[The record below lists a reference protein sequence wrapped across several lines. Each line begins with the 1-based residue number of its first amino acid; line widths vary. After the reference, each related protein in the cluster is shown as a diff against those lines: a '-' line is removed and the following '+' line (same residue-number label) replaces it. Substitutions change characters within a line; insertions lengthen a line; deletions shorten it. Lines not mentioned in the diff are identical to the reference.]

1 VRFGDRR
8 QSIDEMRVRRAIPTF
23 LLCVTLLAAGASSW
37 AAGPST
43 AASAEIQQLLSF
55 VAKSGC
61 KFNRNGTWYPAP
73 EASAHLADKERYLAE
88 RGQIASAEDFI
99 AKAATK
105 SSMTGKPYTVRCG
118 SEPAIASDE
127 WLTAELRRLRQG
139 R

>member
-1 VRFGDRR
+1 LTLGDRR
-8 QSIDEMRVRRAIPTF
+8 QQGDAIRVGRAIPTI
-23 LLCVTLLAAGASSW
+23 LLCVTLLTAGASSW
-37 AAGPST
+37 AVAPST
-43 AASAEIQQLLSF
+43 AARAEIEQLLAF

-61 KFNRNGTWYPAP
+61 QFNRNNAWYAAP
-73 EASAHLADKERYLAE
+73 EASAHLAKKERYLE
-88 RGQIASAEDFI
+88 EHGQIATAEDFI

-127 WLTAELRRLRQG
+127 WLLAELRRSRQG

>member
-1 VRFGDRR
+1 VTFGDRR
-8 QSIDEMRVRRAIPTF
+8 QSIDERRVRRAIPTI
-23 LLCVTLLAAGASSW
+23 LLCVTLLTAGASSW
-37 AAGPST
+37 AVAPST
-43 AASAEIQQLLSF
+43 AARSEIGQLLAF

-61 KFNRNGTWYPAP
+61 QFNRNGTWSPAP
-73 EASAHLADKERYLAE
+73 EASAHLAEKERYLAE
-88 RGQIASAEDFI
+88 RGRIASAEDFI

-127 WLTAELRRLRQG
+127 WLMAELRRFRQD

>member
-8 QSIDEMRVRRAIPTF
+8 QSIDEMRVRHAIPTF
-23 LLCVTLLAAGASSW
+23 LLCVTLLTAGASSW

-88 RGQIASAEDFI
+88 RGQITSAEDFI

>member
-1 VRFGDRR
+1 MGDRR
-8 QSIDEMRVRRAIPTF
+8 QQVDAARVNRVFQAA
-23 LLCVTLLAAGASSW
+23 LLFVTLLTAGSTSW

-61 KFNRNGTWYPAP
+61 QFNRNGTWYPAP

-88 RGQIASAEDFI
+88 RGQITSAEDFI

-118 SEPAIASDE
+118 SEPVIASDE
-127 WLTAELRRLRQG
+127 WLTAELRRFRQG

>member
-23 LLCVTLLAAGASSW
+23 LLCVTLLTAGASSW
-37 AAGPST
+37 AAGPTT

-55 VAKSGC
+55 VATSGC
-61 KFNRNGTWYPAP
+61 QFNRNGTWYPAP
-73 EASAHLADKERYLAE
+73 EASAHLAEKERYLAQ

-118 SEPAIASDE
+118 SEPPIGSDE

>member
-1 VRFGDRR
+1 
-8 QSIDEMRVRRAIPTF
+8 MNRVFQAA
-23 LLCVTLLAAGASSW
+23 LLFVNLLTAGSTSW

-43 AASAEIQQLLSF
+43 AASAEIQQLLAF
-55 VAKSGC
+55 VANSSC
-61 KFNRNGTWYPAP
+61 QFNRNGTWYPAP
-73 EASAHLADKERYLAE
+73 EASAHLAEKERYLAQ

-118 SEPAIASDE
+118 SEPPIGSNE

>member
-8 QSIDEMRVRRAIPTF
+8 QSIDEMRVRRAIPTC
-23 LLCVTLLAAGASSW
+23 LLCVTLLTAGASSW
-37 AAGPST
+37 AAAPSK
-43 AASAEIQQLLSF
+43 AARAEIQQLLAF
-55 VAKSGC
+55 VANSGC
-61 KFNRNGTWYPAP
+61 QFNRNGTWYPAP

-88 RGQIASAEDFI
+88 RGQITSAEDFI

-118 SEPAIASDE
+118 SEPVIASDE
-127 WLTAELRRLRQG
+127 WLTAELRRFRQG

>member
-1 VRFGDRR
+1 
-8 QSIDEMRVRRAIPTF
+8 MRVRRAIPTI
-23 LLCVTLLAAGASSW
+23 LLCVTLLTAGASSW
-37 AAGPST
+37 AAAPST
-43 AASAEIQQLLSF
+43 AAQTEIEHLLAF
-55 VAKSGC
+55 VTHSGC
-61 KFNRNGTWYPAP
+61 QFNRNGTWYPAP
-73 EASAHLADKERYLAE
+73 EASAHLAEKERYLAE
-88 RGQIASAEDFI
+88 HGQIASAEDFI